1 MENNQEK
8 KQTVLS
14 LIQPTGTPTLG
25 NYLGA
30 LKNWKNMSDGY
41 DCFFGVAD
49 LHSIT
54 VRPNPADLRRRTT
67 EMYALLLALGLDP
80 HKNTVFVQS
89 HVPAHA
95 QLAWILDCYTQFG
108 EASRMTQ
115 FKDKS
120 EKHPDNVN
128 VGLFAY
134 PVLMA
139 ADILL
144 YQTDFV
150 PIGIDQKQHL
160 EITRNIAD
168 RFNGLYGNTFKL
180 PEPFIGKS
188 GAKIMSLQEPNKKM
202 SKSDTNPKAF
212 ISVLDDDNTIMKKIK
227 SAVTDSEA
235 RVYRKDGKDGVN
247 NLMGIYSCCTGK
259 TDEEIEKE
267 FEILDESGTK
277 AGCVRLKLNEIL
289 YFEYIKRSRK
299 AAIILEDCRYEC
311 ECTFENLV
319 EELQPYDFAVNH
331 RGCLVNLRHIEKIQ
345 GFHIYLDNGKELSL
359 AQKRSSDF
367 REEMNKFLQKT
378 QRRE

>member
-259 TDEEIEKE
+259 TDKEIEKE

-277 AGCVRLKLNEIL
+277 AGCVCLKLNEIL

-299 AAIILEDCRYEC
+299 AAIIMEDCRYEC

-319 EELQPYDFAVNH
+319 EELHPYDFAVNH
-331 RGCLVNLRHIEKIQ
+331 RGCLINVRHIEKIQ

>member
-134 PVLMA
+134 PVQGGILA
-139 ADILL
+139 PDGGDRPVYRRSLL
-144 YQTDFV
+144 Y
-150 PIGIDQKQHL
+150 
-160 EITRNIAD
+160 RIA
-168 RFNGLYGNTFKL
+168 GH
-180 PEPFIGKS
+180 EPR
-188 GAKIMSLQEPNKKM
+188 QE
-202 SKSDTNPKAF
+202 D
-212 ISVLDDDNTIMKKIK
+212 
-227 SAVTDSEA
+227 A
-235 RVYRKDGKDGVN
+235 R
-247 NLMGIYSCCTGK
+247 TGK
-259 TDEEIEKE
+259 HQQKT
-267 FEILDESGTK
+267 
-277 AGCVRLKLNEIL
+277 A
-289 YFEYIKRSRK
+289 
-299 AAIILEDCRYEC
+299 
-311 ECTFENLV
+311 
-319 EELQPYDFAVNH
+319 
-331 RGCLVNLRHIEKIQ
+331 RGI
-345 GFHIYLDNGKELSL
+345 GFHRRKTVRHHSQERGARRRFETKDRKEPSREGFSETDQRT
-359 AQKRSSDF
+359 QKRRNQETMRKRDA
-367 REEMNKFLQKT
+367 KFCVP
-378 QRRE
+378 